1 MSTASGSSGPRVACT
16 WSADML
22 HPVLVPVDLAPHRGV
37 VGLLDPAG
45 DGTGTAV
52 ADGPLVHG
60 RDGDHLGRGAGEEG
74 LFGGGGLGPEEV
86 GHPDRV
92 AEGAGGCDGRVPGE

>member
-74 LFGGGGLGPEEV
+74 LFGGVEIGPEEV
-86 GHPDRV
+86 AHLDLVAEVAGDGHDRV
-92 AEGAGGCDGRVPGE
+92 LG